1 MSAVPAR
8 NVTEGFRELDEL
20 RHELEQEA
28 KARRASGAAQRAA
41 GAAE

>member
-1 MSAVPAR
+1 MSEVLAR
-8 NVTEGFRELDEL
+8 NVTEGFRDLDEL

-28 KARRASGAAQRAA
+28 KARRASGAGARAA